1 MIRVSEEHMQIPA
14 FKAAHDTCMKLLEV
28 IKEDSKTVD
37 HDILENHAAEYY
49 GTICST
55 MMNTILI
62 NMVKGMDIPDRDQ
75 RDNYYMSLVSELG
88 KHAIQAYLS
97 QLYSH

>member
-1 MIRVSEEHMQIPA
+1 MIKVSEEQMKNPA
-14 FKAAHDTCMKLLEV
+14 FKAAHDTCIKLLHV
-28 IKEDSKTVD
+28 IREDSKTVD
-37 HDILENHAAEYY
+37 HDILEYHAAEYY

-62 NMVKGMDIPDRDQ
+62 NMVKGMDIPDKEQ
-75 RDNYYMSLVSELG
+75 RDNYYMNLVSELG
-88 KHAIQAYLS
+88 KHAIQAYLI